1 MLDRRADG
9 GPAQAA
15 LLIVD
20 IDDQL
25 SRCHA
30 VCKAHDARVAVQA
43 AVGHEAG
50 DQPGVQRAHVAHG
63 VPDPVGALADGL
75 FLSNRGH
82 GNAPAPGMK
91 SKERSWARRR
101 ARARRFRTPASCYRF
116 AQMPIQALVLDTNI
130 ALDLLVF
137 DDPACAPLREEL
149 ADGELCWIAT
159 EPMRTELA
167 RVLGYPLIAARL
179 ARLARTPA
187 QVLAGFDAQSRQ
199 VEAPGAA
206 PCRCEDPDDQV
217 FIDLAVAHRARLLS
231 K

>member
-1 MLDRRADG
+1 
-9 GPAQAA
+9 
-15 LLIVD
+15 
-20 IDDQL
+20 
-25 SRCHA
+25 
-30 VCKAHDARVAVQA
+30 
-43 AVGHEAG
+43 
-50 DQPGVQRAHVAHG
+50 
-63 VPDPVGALADGL
+63 
-75 FLSNRGH
+75 
-82 GNAPAPGMK
+82 
-91 SKERSWARRR
+91 
-101 ARARRFRTPASCYRF
+101 
-116 AQMPIQALVLDTNI
+116 MPIQALVLDTNI

-137 DDPACAPLREEL
+137 DDPACAPLREAL

-187 QVLAGFDAQSRQ
+187 QVLTGFDAQSRQ

-231 K
+231 KDRAVLVMRRPLEALGVQVAPLFASVSSAGESLSLSSAAVRSVRPAG